1 MIIRHTTMAQALRTH
16 FSPKHEGSSV
26 CDAVLER
33 ETKSEPPASI
43 DGDTGECGCTAAPSF
58 DGIDSSVGGGGSGIM
73 ALREYP
79 AAESE
84 VRQCGKTEGVR
95 ALIILGVLCL
105 DVRFGGVTRRCSGHY
120 VSSSD
125 GWPVHGAGQQSGSKH
140 GMKYGMLRVML
151 LLDDVYVLC
160 IGCRD

>member
-1 MIIRHTTMAQALRTH
+1 M
-16 FSPKHEGSSV
+16 
-26 CDAVLER
+26 LER

-43 DGDTGECGCTAAPSF
+43 DGDTGECGCTATPSF
-58 DGIDSSVGGGGSGIM
+58 DGMDSSVGGGGSGIM

-79 AAESE
+79 AGESG
-84 VRQCGKTEGVR
+84 VMQSGATSGVR

-105 DVRFGGVTRRCSGHY
+105 EEVRFGGVTRRCSGHY

-125 GWPVHGAGQQSGSKH
+125 RRPVHGAGQQSGSEH
-140 GMKYGMLRVML
+140 GMKYGMARVML